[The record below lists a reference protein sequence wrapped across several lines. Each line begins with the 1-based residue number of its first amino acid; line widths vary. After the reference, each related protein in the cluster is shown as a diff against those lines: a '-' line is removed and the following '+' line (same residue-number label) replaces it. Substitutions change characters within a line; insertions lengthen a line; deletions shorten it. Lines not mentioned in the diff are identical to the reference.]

1 MHATNENV
9 PPQRP
14 FLVKLLVRSWEY
26 RYRRLFWGLR
36 CAGGVVMVG
45 LSLLLFSYGSWWGL
59 VPLAGAA
66 AAFFG
71 GHWIYQVT
79 QSRPAASAR

>member
-45 LSLLLFSYGSWWGL
+45 LGRLIRF
-59 VPLAGAA
+59 
-66 AAFFG
+66 
-71 GHWIYQVT
+71 
-79 QSRPAASAR
+79 SRPLVL

>member
-9 PPQRP
+9 PPRRP

-36 CAGGVVMVG
+36 CAGAVVLAG
-45 LSLLLFSYGSWWGL
+45 LGLLLFAYGSWWGL
-59 VPLAGAA
+59 VPLAGAVA
-66 AAFFG
+66 ALFG